1 LVGTLIFTVLLVAA
15 RHNCQSQQVETEY
28 ECQNFFH
35 GANVSKKFVCL
46 AQNCRVAL
54 VRLGK
59 IKCAAK
65 VGRLMGGFAAL
76 FILRRE
82 SQTALPKIALSVGFC
97 LAVRVALSDRVADN
111 SFICARKQP
120 YKLLFGCIGAVF
132 WRNIIKVEN
141 ALQTIK
147 WRFYL
152 LDHPIAYMGVNL
164 GGLAAFVP

>member
-1 LVGTLIFTVLLVAA
+1 MVCCCESGLVGTLIFTVLLVAA

-76 FILRRE
+76 FILRRD

-111 SFICARKQP
+111 SIIGES
-120 YKLLFGCIGAVF
+120 YDLFLI
-132 WRNIIKVEN
+132 
-141 ALQTIK
+141 L
-147 WRFYL
+147 
-152 LDHPIAYMGVNL
+152 
-164 GGLAAFVP
+164 